1 MENAKPRDGSKLGAA
16 QEPGSNHH
24 FEYVAIHDQRI
35 ALIRSYTVWY
45 FIGLPTSIAVF
56 SFFIYFGLTIGN
68 IQLIALGGIISS
80 LISWVTY
87 SISLSVDKEVVG
99 LYPRIIFLEILLGY
113 DFYREYLRRSP
124 RGDSER
130 SFVEKCE
137 NASAE
142 TADDLWREVRNN
154 FNLKDFPSQ
163 RRMTK
168 HYKRIAIGSVAAYW
182 VTIALIFPLFFGG

>member
-1 MENAKPRDGSKLGAA
+1 MEKPSLVGGRKIGDVQGL
-16 QEPGSNHH
+16 EPKYH

-45 FIGLPTSIAVF
+45 FIGLPTSIGVF
-56 SFFIYFGLTIGN
+56 SFFIYFGLSIGN

-87 SISLSVDKEVVG
+87 SISVSVDRDVVA
-99 LYPRIIFLEILLGY
+99 LYPRIIYLEILLGY

-124 RGDSER
+124 RGESER

-137 NASAE
+137 NAGAE
-142 TADDLWREVRNN
+142 TTDELWREVKNN

-163 RRMTK
+163 RRITK
-168 HYKRIAIGSVAAYW
+168 HYKRIAIGSIVTYW
-182 VTIALIFPLFFGG
+182 ITVGLIVPLFFGG

>member
-1 MENAKPRDGSKLGAA
+1 MEKPNSVSERKIDTVQKL
-16 QEPGSNHH
+16 EPKYH

-45 FIGLPTSIAVF
+45 FIGLPTSIGVF
-56 SFFIYFGLTIGN
+56 SFFIYFGLSIGN
-68 IQLIALGGIISS
+68 IQLLALGGIISS

-87 SISLSVDKEVVG
+87 SISVSVDRDVVG

-124 RGDSER
+124 RGETER

-142 TADDLWREVRNN
+142 TTDDLWRELKNN
-154 FNLKDFPSQ
+154 F
-163 RRMTK
+163 
-168 HYKRIAIGSVAAYW
+168 KR
-182 VTIALIFPLFFGG
+182 L